1 MQQSKSAVELDW
13 RPCSCFYF
21 HTAGTLPL
29 ALMGS
34 DVNHSIQVQVVQCG
48 ISGPKQELARRTLLG
63 KVLRLLNT
71 NRRLW
76 EQHSAFIPHD
86 S

>member
-1 MQQSKSAVELDW
+1 M
-13 RPCSCFYF
+13 
-21 HTAGTLPL
+21 LPL

-34 DVNHSIQVQVVQCG
+34 GVNHSIQVQVVQCG
-48 ISGPKQELARRTLLG
+48 ISGPDQELTRRTLLG
-63 KVLRLLNT
+63 KFLCLLNI

>member
-1 MQQSKSAVELDW
+1 M
-13 RPCSCFYF
+13 
-21 HTAGTLPL
+21 LPL
-29 ALMGS
+29 ALMGW
-34 DVNHSIQVQVVQCG
+34 DVTHSIQVQEVQCG
-48 ISGPKQELARRTLLG
+48 ISGPDQELARRSLLLG
-63 KVLRLLNT
+63 KFLCLLNI